1 MRVLVRRA
9 TKKPAIA
16 VESAVLC
23 SGLPIGR
30 RDELVRR
37 IRAAAGSAG
46 AEACFVGV
54 ARGIPTVGLSEDEL
68 RRVAAGGVRK
78 ATTRELAT
86 AVAERAD
93 AGTTV
98 AATLCLAERAGVRVV
113 VTGGIGGVHRQRPE
127 RAPDV
132 SADLWELAHTPAIV
146 VSSGPKAVLN
156 LAATLER
163 LESLGVPIVGY
174 GTDEC
179 PAFWCR
185 GSGIRLPDRAD
196 GPAPV
201 VARWQAWRA
210 LGRTAALLVFV
221 PPPDGSAV
229 ARAESERW
237 VRDALGELRESTL
250 AGADVTPFLL
260 ERIAQVSGG
269 RSVEANL
276 ALLEHNARVAAEIAV
291 QLEEVPG

>member
-1 MRVLVRRA
+1 MLVLVRRA
-9 TKKPAIA
+9 TGKPAIA

-30 RDELVRR
+30 RAELVQR
-37 IRAAAGSAG
+37 IRAAADSGG

-54 ARGIPTVGLSEDEL
+54 ARGTPTVGLSEDEL
-68 RRVAAGGVRK
+68 GRVAAGAARK
-78 ATTRELAT
+78 ASARDLAA

-98 AATLCLAERAGVRVV
+98 AATLCLAERAGLRVV
-113 VTGGIGGVHRQRPE
+113 VTGGIGGVHPLAGAG
-127 RAPDV
+127 APDV
-132 SADLWELAHTPAIV
+132 SADLWELAKTPAIV
-146 VSSGPKAVLN
+146 VSSGPKAFLD

-185 GSGIRLPDRAD
+185 ASGIPLPDRAD
-196 GPAPV
+196 GPAAV
-201 VARWQAWRA
+201 AARWRAWRA

-221 PPPDGSAV
+221 PPPNASAV
-229 ARAESERW
+229 SAAESDRW
-237 VRDALGELRESTL
+237 ARDALAELRESAL

-260 ERIAQVSGG
+260 ERIAQASGG

-276 ALLEHNARVAAEIAV
+276 ALLERNARVAAEIAV